1 MKDGGRLAAA
11 IEILG
16 AVETMRRPVQDA
28 LREWG
33 HGHRFA
39 GSGDRLVIAN
49 LVFDA
54 LRHRLSLAAR
64 MGTSDPRAL
73 VFATYAVTWDIG
85 LEGLEQVLEGDVAHA
100 QVGGIASAVDRL
112 HEEGSHGPMEVP

>member
-11 IEILG
+11 IEILD

-73 VFATYAVTWDIG
+73 VFATYAATWNMG
-85 LEGLEQVLEGDVAHA
+85 LEGLEQVLEGDRFAPEPLTDA
-100 QVGGIASAVDRL
+100 EREALAPGQEPRCR
-112 HEEGSHGPMEVP
+112 